1 MDRIFL
7 IALLVLLVAAGI
19 VDATFGFLQLEQ
31 IVYVVKLI
39 AGWTAW
45 TVVVAVVY
53 AGCEKLFPNL
63 LCPPATKDS

>member
-1 MDRIFL
+1 MDKIFL
-7 IALLVLLVAAGI
+7 IALGVLLAAAGI
-19 VDATFGFLQLEQ
+19 VVATFGFLQLEQ

-45 TVVVAVVY
+45 TVLVAVVY